1 MEEAII
7 VTYEYVNG
15 FQFKQRIERFNGKQ
29 YHECDRN
36 SYEISNWVKANK
48 ETKIKELAKQIVL
61 YNDLTMWE
69 NEIQKE
75 NAFSF
80 VYEFIS
86 NKIKI
91 GGSIT
96 NMLPFEIFLMSD
108 GFELINFC
116 ELNAIDP
123 IYRVYKKNDCI
134 IYIGCGILLDSKR
147 FVQFYFIINNK
158 RKIYQVDN
166 KKENYSDAINGK
178 LKDLF

>member
-1 MEEAII
+1 MVQALDC
-7 VTYEYVNG
+7 YP
-15 FQFKQRIERFNGKQ
+15 
-29 YHECDRN
+29 HH
-36 SYEISNWVKANK
+36 KA
-48 ETKIKELAKQIVL
+48 V
-61 YNDLTMWE
+61 
-69 NEIQKE
+69 
-75 NAFSF
+75 
-80 VYEFIS
+80 
-86 NKIKI
+86 
-91 GGSIT
+91 
-96 NMLPFEIFLMSD
+96 IFLMSD

-147 FVQFYFIINNK
+147 FVQFYFTINNK